1 MNATPSTSPSDTYRR
16 GQVEWALWRVS
27 TIDRP
32 APEQPSPVFRTR
44 VKRLLEI
51 DRTGASEASRKGK
64 GQLAFS
70 EDRPEGTGFDVAF
83 TAYDAFILAL
93 GLDLLRMGFV
103 QSEVVM
109 LMNFLR
115 PRLGNTFGRILR
127 HPPDPERRS
136 GRAKRHPVKPE
147 QDRRVFLLLERVEAS
162 EEYPALHQ
170 KGRGGDSPIYR
181 EPKICHGLQG
191 VTDQLD
197 RMDQVFRRALVLDLA
212 HTAVRVSEFLAKAPD
227 IKRGRPS
234 STVPASV

>member
-1 MNATPSTSPSDTYRR
+1 MTPTSSTSPSDTYRR
-16 GQVEWALWRVS
+16 GQVEWALWRMS
-27 TIDRP
+27 TIGRP
-32 APEQPSPVFRTR
+32 APEEATLVFRNR
-44 VKRLLEI
+44 IKRLLEI
-51 DRTGASEASRKGK
+51 DRTGAFEASRKGK

-115 PRLGNTFGRILR
+115 PRLGKIFDRILQN
-127 HPPDPERRS
+127 PPDPERRS
-136 GRAKRHPVKPE
+136 ATVKRHAVKPQ

-162 EEYPALHQ
+162 EEFPALQ
-170 KGRGGDSPIYR
+170 KGRGGDNPIYR
-181 EPKICHGLQG
+181 EPKICQG
-191 VTDQLD
+191 VGDLADELD

-212 HTAVRVSEFLAKAPD
+212 HTATNVSKLLATAPE

-234 STVPASV
+234 STASASA